1 MLERFFFLKKYSLN
15 KTRNIGLAAHI
26 DAGKT
31 TVTERMLYYTG
42 KVTRMGEVHQ
52 GNAVMDWMDQ
62 EKERGITITSA
73 ATTCFWNDN
82 RVNIIDTPGH
92 VDFTAE
98 VERSFRVID
107 GLIVL
112 FCAVGGVE
120 PQSETIW
127 RQANKYNIPRIA
139 FINKMDREGA
149 SFQNTIEMMEN
160 KFEVDI
166 APVNIP
172 ILSEEGFEGLIDLIK
187 MKAYYYDKS
196 SLGAKYTEVEIPER
210 LVVESRQAREN
221 LLVKLSDFSD
231 VILDHV
237 VSGAVVSEEV
247 IKDTLRKAVLD
258 IKVVPVFCGSAL
270 KNKGVQLLLD
280 AVIDYLPNPL
290 EVPPVSGINP
300 FTGKEESRKASEK
313 EPFSAV
319 VFKVMRDPYV
329 GKLHYIRVYS
339 GTLKTSTTVVNV
351 TNNKKERFT
360 RALIMHANSREDVKE
375 LSAGDIAAVIGLK
388 HSSTGD
394 AICDMKHPIKMKM
407 MKFPRPVISVA
418 IEPQAKAEEEKLV
431 EALRVLSEEDPTF
444 MVNIDEETR
453 QTVISGMGE
462 LHLEVLVERMLREFK
477 VKANVGRP
485 QVAYRETI
493 TKNVKAEG
501 KFIKQSGGRGQY
513 GHVIVEITPVPG
525 EGFKFVNKIR
535 GGDVPKI
542 FIPYVEQGAREA
554 LNAGPVNGAPVIDVE
569 VALTGGSFHEVD
581 SSDLA
586 FRIAGSKA
594 VTEGIRRAGPVLLEP
609 IMKIEILLPID
620 YVGDVIKDI
629 TIRRGKIEG
638 MFHKKSGQVISAIA
652 PLSDMFGYATGL
664 RSLTQGRAVHTMEF
678 SHYEV
683 VPGDLMMRIQGRIR
697 GLA

>member
-1 MLERFFFLKKYSLN
+1 LRKYSLN

-52 GNAVMDWMDQ
+52 GSAVMDWMDQ

-82 RVNIIDTPGH
+82 RINIIDTPGH

-120 PQSETIW
+120 PQSETVW
-127 RQANKYNIPRIA
+127 RQADRYNIPRIA
-139 FINKMDREGA
+139 FVNKMDRAGA
-149 SFQNTIEMMEN
+149 SFNDTVKMMRK
-160 KFEVDI
+160 KFDVGI
-166 APVNIP
+166 CPVTIP
-172 ILSEEGFEGLIDLIK
+172 ISSGEEFRGMVDLVK
-187 MKAYYYDKS
+187 MKAFYYDEN
-196 SLGAKYTEVEIPER
+196 SLGAKYTETEIPEE
-210 LVVESRQAREN
+210 LIGESLQAREE
-221 LLVKLSDFSD
+221 LLGELSDFSD
-231 VILDHV
+231 DILHHV
-237 VSGAVVSEEV
+237 VDGADVSEEV
-247 IKDTLRKAVLD
+247 IKEALREAVLD
-258 IKVVPVFCGSAL
+258 IKMVPVLCGSAF
-270 KNKGVQLLLD
+270 KNKGIQILLN
-280 AVIDYLPNPL
+280 AVTDYLPTPL
-290 EVPPVSGINP
+290 EVPSVSGVNP
-300 FTGKEESRKASEK
+300 FTGKEETREASE
-313 EPFSAV
+313 EDPFSAI
-319 VFKVMRDPYV
+319 VFKVTRDPFV

-339 GTLKTSTTVVNV
+339 GQLEAG
-351 TNNKKERFT
+351 TNLINATNKKKERFT
-360 RALIMHANSREDVKE
+360 RALIMHADSREDVKK
-375 LSAGDIAAVIGLK
+375 LYAGDIAAVIGLK
-388 HSSTGD
+388 QSSTGD
-394 AICDMKHPIKMKM
+394 TLCDTKHPIKMSVM
-407 MKFPRPVISVA
+407 NFPKPVISVA
-418 IEPQAKAEEEKLV
+418 IEPQTKAEEEKLSN
-431 EALRVLSEEDPTF
+431 ALRALSDEDPTF
-444 MVNIDEETR
+444 QVNVDKETR

-485 QVAYRETI
+485 HVAYRETI
-493 TKNVKAEG
+493 TKAVKAEG
-501 KFIKQSGGRGQY
+501 KFIKQSGGKGQY
-513 GHVIVEITPVPG
+513 GHVVVEIAPTPG

-535 GGDVPKI
+535 GGDVPKS
-542 FIPYVEQGAREA
+542 FIPYVEQGAKEA

-569 VALTGGSFHEVD
+569 VTLVDGSYHEVD
-581 SSDLA
+581 SSELA
-586 FRIAGSKA
+586 FRIAGNKA
-594 VTEGIRRAGPVLLEP
+594 VVQGIRKAGPVLLEP
-609 IMKIEILLPID
+609 IMNIEIVLPID

-629 TIRRGKIEG
+629 TVRRGKIEG
-638 MFHKKSGQVISAIA
+638 MFHRKSGQVISAVV

-683 VPGDLMMRIQGRIR
+683 VPEELMMQIQGRLR

>member
-1 MLERFFFLKKYSLN
+1 MRKYSLN

-31 TVTERMLYYTG
+31 TVTERMLFYTG
-42 KVTRMGEVHQ
+42 KVTRMGEVHH
-52 GNAVMDWMDQ
+52 GSAVMDWMDQ

-82 RVNIIDTPGH
+82 KINIIDTPGH

-120 PQSETIW
+120 PQSETVW
-127 RQANKYNIPRIA
+127 RQADRYHIPRIA
-139 FINKMDREGA
+139 FVNKMDRPGA
-149 SFQNTIEMMEN
+149 NFQNTVKMMRN
-160 KFEVDI
+160 KFNINAVPI
-166 APVNIP
+166 IIP
-172 ILSEEGFEGLIDLIK
+172 ISSGENFEGLINLVK
-187 MKAYYYDKS
+187 MKAYYYDES
-196 SLGAKYTEVEIPER
+196 SLGAKYREAEIPEK
-210 LVVESRQAREN
+210 LIVECQQAHEN
-221 LLVKLSDFSD
+221 LLGELSDFSD
-231 VILDHV
+231 EILHHV
-237 VSGAVVSEEV
+237 VHGDDVSEEI
-247 IKDTLRKAVLD
+247 IKEALRKAVLD
-258 IKVVPVFCGSAL
+258 IKIVPVFCGSAF

-280 AVIDYLPNPL
+280 AVIDYLPSPMD
-290 EVPPVSGINP
+290 VPPVSGINP
-300 FTGKEESRKASEK
+300 FSGKKESREATEK

-339 GTLKTSTTVVNV
+339 GVLKTGTNV
-351 TNNKKERFT
+351 INAANKKKERFT
-360 RALIMHANSREDVKE
+360 RALIMHADSREDLKE
-375 LSAGDIAAVIGLK
+375 LCAGDIAAVIGLK
-388 HSSTGD
+388 HSATGD
-394 AICDMKHPIKMKM
+394 ALCDIKHPIQMKV
-407 MKFPRPVISVA
+407 MKFPKPVISVA
-418 IEPQAKAEEEKLV
+418 IEPHAKAEEENLSK
-431 EALRVLSEEDPTF
+431 ALRILSEEDPTF
-444 MVNIDEETR
+444 QVRVDEETR

-493 TKNVKAEG
+493 TKAVKTEG
-501 KFIKQSGGRGQY
+501 KFIKQSGGKGQY
-513 GHVIVEITPVPG
+513 GHVVLEIAPVPG
-525 EGFKFVNKIR
+525 EGFKFINKIR
-535 GGDVPKI
+535 GGDVPKTY
-542 FIPYVEQGAREA
+542 IPYVEQGAREA
-554 LNAGPVNGAPVIDVE
+554 LGAGPINGAPVIDIE
-569 VALTGGSFHEVD
+569 VSLVDGSYHEVD

-594 VTEGIRRAGPVLLEP
+594 VTEGIRRAAPVLLEP
-609 IMKIEILLPID
+609 IMSIEIVLPID

-629 TIRRGKIEG
+629 NIRRGKIEG
-638 MFHKKSGQVISAIA
+638 MFHKESGQVISAVA
-652 PLSDMFGYATGL
+652 PLSDMFGYATNL
-664 RSLTQGRAVHTMEF
+664 RSLTQGRAIHSMEF

-683 VPGDLMMRIQGRIR
+683 VPESLVMQIQGRIR

>member
-1 MLERFFFLKKYSLN
+1 MRKYSLN

-52 GNAVMDWMDQ
+52 GSAVMDWMDQ

-82 RVNIIDTPGH
+82 RINIIDTPGH

-120 PQSETIW
+120 PQSETVW
-127 RQANKYNIPRIA
+127 RQADRYNIPRIA
-139 FINKMDREGA
+139 FVNKMDRAGA
-149 SFQNTIEMMEN
+149 SFNDTVKMMRK
-160 KFEVDI
+160 KFDVGI
-166 APVNIP
+166 CPVTIP
-172 ILSEEGFEGLIDLIK
+172 ISSGEEFRGMVDLVK
-187 MKAYYYDKS
+187 MKAFYYDEN
-196 SLGAKYTEVEIPER
+196 SLGAKYTETEIPEE
-210 LVVESRQAREN
+210 LIGESLQAREE
-221 LLVKLSDFSD
+221 LLGELSDFSD
-231 VILDHV
+231 DILHHV
-237 VSGAVVSEEV
+237 VDGADVSEEV
-247 IKDTLRKAVLD
+247 IKEALREAVLD
-258 IKVVPVFCGSAL
+258 IKMVPVLCGSAF
-270 KNKGVQLLLD
+270 KNKGIQILLN
-280 AVIDYLPNPL
+280 AVTDYLPTPL
-290 EVPPVSGINP
+290 EVPSVSGVNP
-300 FTGKEESRKASEK
+300 FTGKEETREASE
-313 EPFSAV
+313 EDPFSAI
-319 VFKVMRDPYV
+319 VFKVTRDPFV

-339 GTLKTSTTVVNV
+339 GQLEAG
-351 TNNKKERFT
+351 TNLINATNKKKERFT
-360 RALIMHANSREDVKE
+360 RALIMHADSREDVKK
-375 LSAGDIAAVIGLK
+375 LYAGDIAAVIGLK
-388 HSSTGD
+388 QSSTGD
-394 AICDMKHPIKMKM
+394 TLCDTKHPIKMSVM
-407 MKFPRPVISVA
+407 NFPKPVISVA
-418 IEPQAKAEEEKLV
+418 IEPQTKAEEEKLSN
-431 EALRVLSEEDPTF
+431 ALRALSDEDPTF
-444 MVNIDEETR
+444 QVNVDKETR

-485 QVAYRETI
+485 HVAYRETI
-493 TKNVKAEG
+493 TKAVKAEG
-501 KFIKQSGGRGQY
+501 KFIKQSGGKGQY
-513 GHVIVEITPVPG
+513 GHVVVEIAPTPG

-535 GGDVPKI
+535 GGDVPKS
-542 FIPYVEQGAREA
+542 FIPYVEQGAKEA

-569 VALTGGSFHEVD
+569 VTLVDGSYHEVD
-581 SSDLA
+581 SSELA
-586 FRIAGSKA
+586 FRIAGNKA
-594 VTEGIRRAGPVLLEP
+594 VVQGIRKAGPVLLEP
-609 IMKIEILLPID
+609 IMNIEIVLPID

-629 TIRRGKIEG
+629 TVRRGKIEG
-638 MFHKKSGQVISAIA
+638 MFHRKSGQVISAVV

-683 VPGDLMMRIQGRIR
+683 VPEELMMQIQGRLR

>member
-1 MLERFFFLKKYSLN
+1 LRKYSLN

-42 KVTRMGEVHQ
+42 KVTRMGEVHE

-160 KFEVDI
+160 KFEIDV
-166 APVNIP
+166 ASVNIP
-172 ILSEEGFEGLIDLIK
+172 ISSGEGFEGLIDLIK
-187 MKAYYYDKS
+187 MKAYYYDKD
-196 SLGAKYTEVEIPER
+196 SLGAKYTEVEIPEKL
-210 LVVESRQAREN
+210 LVEAEQAREN

-237 VSGAVVSEEV
+237 VSGTVVSEKV

-258 IKVVPVFCGSAL
+258 IKVVPVFCGTAL

-280 AVIDYLPNPL
+280 AVIDYLPSPL
-290 EVPPVSGINP
+290 DVKPVVGINP
-300 FTGKEESRKASEK
+300 FTGKEEIREASEK

-339 GTLKTSTTVVNV
+339 GALKTSTTVVNA
-351 TNNKKERFT
+351 TNKKKERFM

-375 LSAGDIAAVIGLK
+375 LYAGDIAAVIGLK
-388 HSSTGD
+388 YSSTGD
-394 AICDMKHPIKMKM
+394 ALCDMKHPIKMKM

-418 IEPQAKAEEEKLV
+418 IEPKAKAEEEKLSEV
-431 EALRVLSEEDPTF
+431 LRVLSEEDPTF
-444 MVNIDEETR
+444 MVNVDKETR
-453 QTVISGMGE
+453 QTIISGMGE

-493 TKNVKAEG
+493 TKKVKAEG

-513 GHVIVEITPVPG
+513 GHVILEITPVPG

-554 LNAGPVNGAPVIDVE
+554 LNSGPVNGAPVIDVE
-569 VALTGGSFHEVD
+569 VALIDGSFHEVD

-629 TIRRGKIEG
+629 AIRRGKIEG
-638 MFHKKSGQVISAIA
+638 MFHKKSGQVISAVV
-652 PLSDMFGYATGL
+652 PLSDMFGYATSL

-683 VPGDLMMRIQGRIR
+683 VSEDLMMRIQGRIR

>member
-1 MLERFFFLKKYSLN
+1 MRKYSLN

-31 TVTERMLYYTG
+31 TVTERMLFYTG
-42 KVTRMGEVHQ
+42 KVTRMGEVHH
-52 GNAVMDWMDQ
+52 GSAVMDWMDQ

-73 ATTCFWNDN
+73 ATTCFWKDN
-82 RVNIIDTPGH
+82 KINIIDTPGH

-120 PQSETIW
+120 PQSETVW
-127 RQANKYNIPRIA
+127 RQADRYHIPRIA
-139 FINKMDREGA
+139 FVNKMDRAGA
-149 SFQNTIEMMEN
+149 NFQNTVEMMRN
-160 KFEVDI
+160 KFNINAVPI
-166 APVNIP
+166 VIP
-172 ILSEEGFEGLIDLIK
+172 ISSGENFEGLINLVK
-187 MKAYYYDKS
+187 MKAYYYDEN
-196 SLGAKYTEVEIPER
+196 SLGAKYREAEIPER
-210 LVVESRQAREN
+210 LIVECRQAQET
-221 LLVKLSDFSD
+221 LLGELSDFSD
-231 VILDHV
+231 EILHHV
-237 VSGAVVSEEV
+237 VHGDDVSEEV
-247 IKDTLRKAVLD
+247 IKEALRKAVLE
-258 IKVVPVFCGSAL
+258 IKIVPVFCGSAF

-280 AVIDYLPNPL
+280 AVIDYLPSPL

-300 FTGKEESRKASEK
+300 FTGKKESRVASEK
-313 EPFSAV
+313 DPFSAV
-319 VFKVMRDPYV
+319 VFKVMRDPFV

-339 GTLKTSTTVVNV
+339 GTLKTGENIINTA
-351 TNNKKERFT
+351 NKKRERFT
-360 RALIMHANSREDVKE
+360 RALIMHADSREDLKE
-375 LSAGDIAAVIGLK
+375 LYAGDIAAVIGLK

-394 AICDMKHPIKMKM
+394 ALCDIKYPIQMKV
-407 MKFPRPVISVA
+407 MKFPKPVISVA
-418 IEPQAKAEEEKLV
+418 IEPHAKAEEENLAK
-431 EALRVLSEEDPTF
+431 ALKILSEEDPTF
-444 MVNIDEETR
+444 QVRVDEETR

-493 TKNVKAEG
+493 TKAVKTEG
-501 KFIKQSGGRGQY
+501 KFIKQSGGKGQY
-513 GHVIVEITPVPG
+513 GHVVLEIAPVPG

-535 GGDVPKI
+535 GGDVPKTY
-542 FIPYVEQGAREA
+542 IPYVEQGAREA
-554 LNAGPVNGAPVIDVE
+554 LGAGPINGAPVIDVE
-569 VALTGGSFHEVD
+569 VSLVDGSYHEVD

-609 IMKIEILLPID
+609 IMSIEIVLPID

-629 TIRRGKIEG
+629 NVRRGKIEG
-638 MFHKKSGQVISAIA
+638 MFHKENGEVISALV
-652 PLSDMFGYATGL
+652 PLSDMFGYATNL
-664 RSLTQGRAVHTMEF
+664 RSLTQGRAIHSMEF
-678 SHYEV
+678 SNYEV
-683 VPGDLMMRIQGRIR
+683 VPESLVMQIQGRIR

>member
-1 MLERFFFLKKYSLN
+1 
-15 KTRNIGLAAHI
+15 
-26 DAGKT
+26 
-31 TVTERMLYYTG
+31 
-42 KVTRMGEVHQ
+42 
-52 GNAVMDWMDQ
+52 
-62 EKERGITITSA
+62 
-73 ATTCFWNDN
+73 
-82 RVNIIDTPGH
+82 
-92 VDFTAE
+92 
-98 VERSFRVID
+98 
-107 GLIVL
+107 
-112 FCAVGGVE
+112 
-120 PQSETIW
+120 
-127 RQANKYNIPRIA
+127 
-139 FINKMDREGA
+139 MDREGA

-160 KFEVDI
+160 KFEIDV
-166 APVNIP
+166 ASVNIP
-172 ILSEEGFEGLIDLIK
+172 ISSGEGFEGLIDLIK
-187 MKAYYYDKS
+187 MKAYYYDKD
-196 SLGAKYTEVEIPER
+196 SLGAKYTEVEIPEKL
-210 LVVESRQAREN
+210 LVEAEQAREN

-237 VSGAVVSEEV
+237 VSGTVVSEKV

-258 IKVVPVFCGSAL
+258 IKVVPVFCGTAL

-280 AVIDYLPNPL
+280 AVIDYLPSPL
-290 EVPPVSGINP
+290 DVKPVVGINP
-300 FTGKEESRKASEK
+300 FTGKEEIREASEK

-339 GTLKTSTTVVNV
+339 GALKTSTTVVNA
-351 TNNKKERFT
+351 TNKKKERFM

-375 LSAGDIAAVIGLK
+375 LYAGDIAAVIGLK
-388 HSSTGD
+388 YSSTGD
-394 AICDMKHPIKMKM
+394 ALCDMKHPIKMKM

-418 IEPQAKAEEEKLV
+418 IEPKAKAEEEKLSEV
-431 EALRVLSEEDPTF
+431 LRVLSEEDPTF
-444 MVNIDEETR
+444 MVNVDKETR
-453 QTVISGMGE
+453 QTIISGMGE

-493 TKNVKAEG
+493 TKKVKAEG

-513 GHVIVEITPVPG
+513 GHVILEITPVPG

-554 LNAGPVNGAPVIDVE
+554 LNSGPVNGAPVIDVE
-569 VALTGGSFHEVD
+569 VALIDGSFHEVD

-629 TIRRGKIEG
+629 AIRRGKIEG
-638 MFHKKSGQVISAIA
+638 MFHKKSGQVISAVV
-652 PLSDMFGYATGL
+652 PLSDMFGYATSL

-683 VPGDLMMRIQGRIR
+683 VSEDLMMRIQGRIR

>member
-1 MLERFFFLKKYSLN
+1 MRKYSLN

-31 TVTERMLYYTG
+31 TVTERMLFYTG
-42 KVTRMGEVHQ
+42 KVTRMGEVHH
-52 GNAVMDWMDQ
+52 GSAVMDWMDQ

-82 RVNIIDTPGH
+82 KINIIDTPGH

-120 PQSETIW
+120 PQSETVW
-127 RQANKYNIPRIA
+127 RQADRYHIPRIA
-139 FINKMDREGA
+139 FVNKMDRPGA
-149 SFQNTIEMMEN
+149 NFQNTVKMMRN
-160 KFEVDI
+160 KFNINAVPI
-166 APVNIP
+166 IIP
-172 ILSEEGFEGLIDLIK
+172 ISYGENFEGLINLVK
-187 MKAYYYDKS
+187 MKAYYYDES
-196 SLGAKYTEVEIPER
+196 SLGAKYREAEIPEK
-210 LVVESRQAREN
+210 LIVECQQAHEN
-221 LLVKLSDFSD
+221 LLGELSDFSD
-231 VILDHV
+231 EILHHV
-237 VSGAVVSEEV
+237 VHGDDVSEEI
-247 IKDTLRKAVLD
+247 IKEALRKAVLD
-258 IKVVPVFCGSAL
+258 IKIVPVFCGSAF

-280 AVIDYLPNPL
+280 AVIDYLPSPMD
-290 EVPPVSGINP
+290 VPPVSGINP
-300 FTGKEESRKASEK
+300 FSGKKESREATEK

-339 GTLKTSTTVVNV
+339 GVLKTGTNV
-351 TNNKKERFT
+351 INAANKKKERFT
-360 RALIMHANSREDVKE
+360 RALIMHADSREDLKE
-375 LSAGDIAAVIGLK
+375 LCAGDIAAVIGLK
-388 HSSTGD
+388 HSATGD
-394 AICDMKHPIKMKM
+394 ALCDIKHPIQMKV
-407 MKFPRPVISVA
+407 MKFPKPVISVA
-418 IEPQAKAEEEKLV
+418 IEPHAKAEEENLSK
-431 EALRVLSEEDPTF
+431 ALRILSEEDPTF
-444 MVNIDEETR
+444 QVRVDEETR

-493 TKNVKAEG
+493 TKAVKTEG
-501 KFIKQSGGRGQY
+501 KFIKQSGGKGQY
-513 GHVIVEITPVPG
+513 GHVVLEIAPVPG
-525 EGFKFVNKIR
+525 EGFKFINKIR
-535 GGDVPKI
+535 GGDVPKTY
-542 FIPYVEQGAREA
+542 IPYVEQGAREA
-554 LNAGPVNGAPVIDVE
+554 LGAGPINGAPVIDIE
-569 VALTGGSFHEVD
+569 VSLVDGSYHEVD

-594 VTEGIRRAGPVLLEP
+594 VTEGIRRAAPVLLEP
-609 IMKIEILLPID
+609 IMSIEIVLPID

-629 TIRRGKIEG
+629 NIRRGKIEG
-638 MFHKKSGQVISAIA
+638 MFHKESGQVISAVA
-652 PLSDMFGYATGL
+652 PLSDMFGYATNL
-664 RSLTQGRAVHTMEF
+664 RSLTQGRAIHSMEF

-683 VPGDLMMRIQGRIR
+683 VPESLVMQIQGRIR